1 MSFSGKG
8 GSQGD
13 GDPGVNYHEPTFWD
27 RMPRPRIPK
36 WNRGPS
42 KLELEEEN
50 KDLQQQLER
59 LRLQLQNERFYTQQL
74 VAENDRC
81 RKELLEVKASLV
93 KKDESMS
100 AGGKK
105 RRSKKQKNTKKF
117 IKRRPTKRRIHTKR
131 RR

>member
-27 RMPRPRIPK
+27 RMPRPRFPK

-50 KDLQQQLER
+50 KDLQQKLEI
-59 LRLQLQNERFYTQQL
+59 LRQQLQDERAYTQELAAQ
-74 VAENDRC
+74 NDRY
-81 RKELLEVKASLV
+81 RRQLSEV
-93 KKDESMS
+93 KKDESIS